1 MVVTNQEQAILDK
14 KNKKSEKLYE
24 KLVGD
29 SRAQY
34 QAAVDNKNRLLDYQA
49 NSAKRTQIIDD
60 ESDYFNV
67 DNNKWLTPEQREAM
81 KKKKEELHE
90 EKHKSRLDRK
100 ITFDFAGRR
109 VVEEEHKFE
118 YDFNQDTELLKM
130 FKNDAFSVEAEIK
143 RRSEAGDIVNPNIS
157 RNRPV
162 YDESAGGL
170 GVSQDRKAIS
180 GMITR

>member
-1 MVVTNQEQAILDK
+1 MMRAILDK

-100 ITFDFAGRR
+100 ITFDFAGRKI
-109 VVEEEHKFE
+109 VEEDHRVE
-118 YDFNQDTELLKM
+118 YDMNDDQELLDL
-130 FKNDAFSVEAEIK
+130 FKNDASSANAGII
-143 RRSEAGDIVNPNIS
+143 SLSQAGDIV
-157 RNRPV
+157 
-162 YDESAGGL
+162 
-170 GVSQDRKAIS
+170 
-180 GMITR
+180 